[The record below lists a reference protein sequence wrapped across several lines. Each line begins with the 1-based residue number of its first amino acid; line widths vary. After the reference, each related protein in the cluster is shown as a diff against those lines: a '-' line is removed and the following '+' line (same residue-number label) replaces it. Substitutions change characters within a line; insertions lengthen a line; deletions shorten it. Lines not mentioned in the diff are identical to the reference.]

1 MGLLWGALILGA
13 CASHADKFF
22 PSYGQ
27 AGPAPGDFTVCHGY
41 GCATHS
47 EIHLTDQEWAEV
59 ESVFSPP
66 ATSAAEERR
75 TIARAVALLQ
85 HTVGLRTGT
94 SAHQRR
100 ALVNA
105 GDATQL
111 DCIDETVNTETYLTM
126 IERDHLLNYHRV
138 EPPAHAGSLLTFD
151 LRNTAALVETATGAV
166 YAVDPTLVD
175 ATVPTPIVPM
185 SLWRASSP
193 PVIPAEFTDAPTRS
207 AGTS

>member
-1 MGLLWGALILGA
+1 M
-13 CASHADKFF
+13 
-22 PSYGQ
+22 
-27 AGPAPGDFTVCHGY
+27 CHGY
-41 GCATHS
+41 GFSTHS

-59 ESVFSPP
+59 KTVFSPP
-66 ATSAAEERR
+66 ITSAAEERR

-100 ALVNA
+100 ALVNT

-111 DCIDETVNTETYLTM
+111 DYIDETVNAETYLTM
-126 IERDHLLNYHRV
+126 IERDHLMIYHRV
-138 EPPAHAGSLLTFD
+138 ELPAHAGSLLTFD

-193 PVIPAEFTDAPTRS
+193 PVIPAEFTDVPIRS